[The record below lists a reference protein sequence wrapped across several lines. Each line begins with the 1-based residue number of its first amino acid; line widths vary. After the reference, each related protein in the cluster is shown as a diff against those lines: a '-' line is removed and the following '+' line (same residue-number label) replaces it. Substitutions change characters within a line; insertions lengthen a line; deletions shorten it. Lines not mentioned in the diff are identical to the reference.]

1 MKELLKGIASFD
13 HILTEEDA
21 LRHSGATVAADAVS
35 DTVPPEAP
43 APARTPEVPPPP
55 PAEETQAEETQA
67 EGTQAEGIQA
77 EEVQL
82 TDEELAKKLESENT
96 KDALIA
102 MAEAAD
108 VDSTGVKAE
117 IAARLVAHYRSQQ

>member
-21 LRHSGATVAADAVS
+21 LRHSGAAVAADAVS

-43 APARTPEVPPPP
+43 APAQTPEVPSPPS
-55 PAEETQAEETQA
+55 ADDVQTDDVQTDEVQTD
-67 EGTQAEGIQA
+67 
-77 EEVQL
+77 EVQL

-96 KDALIA
+96 KDSLIA
-102 MAEAAD
+102 MAETAG

-117 IAARLVAHYRSQQ
+117 IAARLVAHYRTQQ

>member
-21 LRHSGATVAADAVS
+21 LRHSGATVASEAVS

-43 APARTPEVPPPP
+43 APAQTPEVPPPP
-55 PAEETQAEETQA
+55 PAEET
-67 EGTQAEGIQA
+67 QA

-102 MAEAAD
+102 MAETAG

-117 IAARLVAHYRSQQ
+117 IAARLVAHYRTQQ

>member
-21 LRHSGATVAADAVS
+21 LRYNGATLASDNAATSAVDDVPS
-35 DTVPPEAP
+35 DTVVSDAP
-43 APARTPEVPPPP
+43 APTPDVTSPDVP
-55 PAEETQAEETQA
+55 PAET
-67 EGTQAEGIQA
+67 

-82 TDEELAKKLESENT
+82 TDEELAKKLESENN

-102 MAEAAD
+102 MAETAG

-117 IAARLVAHYRSQQ
+117 IAARLVAHYRTQQ